1 MTLINSARMNKIRGG
16 YSGLRFRRVFGR
28 GVCRDRQNFLG
39 SARRIGALD
48 GAGVVVYLAYRS
60 GSRSFRAVAARFFQ
74 LTDFCGFQMVD
85 FGGVCLVL
93 SVWFRQRL
101 ANASFLAA
109 RLLIGNLTRSCLFG
123 LIMGRQGGV
132 ALITRPDRAGGVPPF
147 ATTHARYGRRGCA
160 GQRFEKKA
168 ETGPSALLS
177 NHKVSEVGELQFVQT
192 GSGVRADRFGQKLA
206 EKCGVSGGSGV
217 DAKGVRGKVAG
228 HVPSD
233 VAVVAMLCG
242 AVHRVN

>member
-1 MTLINSARMNKIRGG
+1 MASCVPTSANILMGGNSG
-16 YSGLRFRRVFGR
+16 FRSRWVFGR

-48 GAGVVVYLAYRS
+48 GAGVVVYLAYRN
-60 GSRSFRAVAARFFQ
+60 GSRSSRAVAARFFES
-74 LTDFCGFQMVD
+74 TDFCGFQRVGCRIVAWPASHGSMKSAN
-85 FGGVCLVL
+85 FCGLQGAG
-93 SVWFRQRL
+93 RL
-101 ANASFLAA
+101 TVSYPSRWPVAV
-109 RLLIGNLTRSCLFG
+109 G
-123 LIMGRQGGV
+123 QGGV

-147 ATTHARYGRRGCA
+147 ATTHARYARRGCA
-160 GQRFEKKA
+160 GPRFQK
-168 ETGPSALLS
+168 SAPRTLPS

-206 EKCGVSGGSGV
+206 ENCGVSGGSGV

>member
-1 MTLINSARMNKIRGG
+1 MASCVPTSANILMGGNSG
-16 YSGLRFRRVFGR
+16 FRSRWVFGR
-28 GVCRDRQNFLG
+28 GVCLDRQNFLG

-48 GAGVVVYLAYRS
+48 GAGVVVDLACRN
-60 GSRSFRAVAARFFQ
+60 GSHSSRAVAARFFES
-74 LTDFCGFQMVD
+74 TDFCGFQRVGCRIVAWPASHGSMKSANFCGLQGAGRLTVSYPPRW
-85 FGGVCLVL
+85 LVA
-93 SVWFRQRL
+93 V
-101 ANASFLAA
+101 
-109 RLLIGNLTRSCLFG
+109 G
-123 LIMGRQGGV
+123 QGGV

-147 ATTHARYGRRGCA
+147 ATTHPRNARRGCA
-160 GQRFEKKA
+160 GPRFEKKA

-206 EKCGVSGGSGV
+206 ENCGVSGGSGV

-233 VAVVAMLCG
+233 VAVAAMLCG

>member
-1 MTLINSARMNKIRGG
+1 MGGNSGF
-16 YSGLRFRRVFGR
+16 RFRWVSGR

-39 SARRIGALD
+39 SARQIGALD
-48 GAGVVVYLAYRS
+48 GAGVVVYLAYRN
-60 GSRSFRAVAARFFQ
+60 GSHSSRAVAARFFES
-74 LTDFCGFQMVD
+74 TDFCGFQRVGCRIVARPSSHGSMKSANFCGLQGAGRLTVSYPPRW
-85 FGGVCLVL
+85 LVA
-93 SVWFRQRL
+93 V
-101 ANASFLAA
+101 
-109 RLLIGNLTRSCLFG
+109 G
-123 LIMGRQGGV
+123 QGGV

-147 ATTHARYGRRGCA
+147 ATTHPRNTRRGCA
-160 GQRFEKKA
+160 GPRFEKKA

-206 EKCGVSGGSGV
+206 ENCGVSGGSGV

>member
-48 GAGVVVYLAYRS
+48 GAGVVVDLAYRN
-60 GSRSFRAVAARFFQ
+60 GSRSSRAVAARFFES
-74 LTDFCGFQMVD
+74 TDFCGFQRVGCRIVAWPASHGSMKSEN
-85 FGGVCLVL
+85 FCGLQG
-93 SVWFRQRL
+93 SGRL
-101 ANASFLAA
+101 TVSYPSRWPVAV
-109 RLLIGNLTRSCLFG
+109 G
-123 LIMGRQGGV
+123 QGGV

-147 ATTHARYGRRGCA
+147 ATTHARYTRRGCA
-160 GQRFEKKA
+160 GPRFQK
-168 ETGPSALLS
+168 SAPRTLPS

-206 EKCGVSGGSGV
+206 ENCGVSGGSGV

>member
-1 MTLINSARMNKIRGG
+1 MKSANFC
-16 YSGLRFRRVFGR
+16 GL
-28 GVCRDRQNFLG
+28 Q
-39 SARRIGALD
+39 
-48 GAGVVVYLAYRS
+48 GAGRLTVSYPPRWLV
-60 GSRSFRAVAARFFQ
+60 AV
-74 LTDFCGFQMVD
+74 G
-85 FGGVCLVL
+85 
-93 SVWFRQRL
+93 
-101 ANASFLAA
+101 
-109 RLLIGNLTRSCLFG
+109 
-123 LIMGRQGGV
+123 QGGV

-147 ATTHARYGRRGCA
+147 ATTHPRNTRRGCA
-160 GQRFEKKA
+160 GPRFEKKA

-206 EKCGVSGGSGV
+206 ENCGVSGGSGV

>member
-1 MTLINSARMNKIRGG
+1 MGGNSG
-16 YSGLRFRRVFGR
+16 FRSRWVFGR
-28 GVCRDRQNFLG
+28 GVCLDRQNFLG

-48 GAGVVVYLAYRS
+48 GAGVVVDLAYRN
-60 GSRSFRAVAARFFQ
+60 GSRSSRAVAARFFES
-74 LTDFCGFQMVD
+74 TDFCGFQRVGCRIVAWPASHGSMKSEN
-85 FGGVCLVL
+85 FCGLQG
-93 SVWFRQRL
+93 SGRL
-101 ANASFLAA
+101 TVSYPSRWPVAV
-109 RLLIGNLTRSCLFG
+109 G
-123 LIMGRQGGV
+123 QGGV

-147 ATTHARYGRRGCA
+147 ATTHARYTRRGCA
-160 GQRFEKKA
+160 GPRFQK
-168 ETGPSALLS
+168 SAPRTLPS

-206 EKCGVSGGSGV
+206 ENCGVSGGSGV